1 MPDKATAKT
10 KDRPGDQR
18 VMTTFRLEPDLLR
31 QIKIRAALDGTSIN
45 ALMEQGIR
53 HILRINR
60 ENDGFVRRFIIFVAE
75 LSPAEMQRLG
85 AGMDDIV
92 VDAGGGDFYL
102 WAHGL
107 RRADGDRTVFNSHT
121 LADAALSARQIRQHL
136 LDHADALVNAP
147 QGEMV
152 PARAG
157 RA

>member
-1 MPDKATAKT
+1 
-10 KDRPGDQR
+10 
-18 VMTTFRLEPDLLR
+18 MTTFRLEPDLLR

-60 ENDGFVRRFIIFVAE
+60 ENDESVRRFIVFVAE

-85 AGMDDIV
+85 AGLDDIV
-92 VDAGGGDFYL
+92 MEAASGDFYL

-107 RRADGDRTVFNSHT
+107 RRADGDHAVFNSHS
-121 LADAALSARQIRQHL
+121 LADTGLGARQIRQHL
-136 LDHADALVNAP
+136 LDHADMLVNAP
-147 QGEMV
+147 EAGQAMAGT
-152 PARAG
+152 G

>member
-1 MPDKATAKT
+1 MPEKATPKV
-10 KDRPGDQR
+10 KDQR

-60 ENDGFVRRFIIFVAE
+60 ENDESVRRFIIFVAE

-85 AGMDDIV
+85 AGLDDIV
-92 VDAGGGDFYL
+92 MEAATGEFYL

-107 RRADGDRTVFNSHT
+107 RRGDKDRTMFNSHS
-121 LADAALSARQIRQHL
+121 LADTGLSGRQIRQHL

-147 QGEMV
+147 QDV
-152 PARAG
+152 PVKAG

>member
-1 MPDKATAKT
+1 MPDKTTAKP
-10 KDRPGDQR
+10 KERPADQR

-60 ENDGFVRRFIIFVAE
+60 ENDESVRRFIIFVAE

-85 AGMDDIV
+85 AGLDDIV
-92 VDAGGGDFYL
+92 LEAATGDFYL

-107 RRADGDRTVFNSHT
+107 RRAHDDRTVFNSHT
-121 LADAALSARQIRQHL
+121 LADTGLSARQIRQHL

-147 QGEMV
+147 QDV
-152 PARAG
+152 PVKAG